1 MSKTFVHRS
10 KYPGSFFFFF
20 IDDSEM
26 LLDAQILDNPLQ

>member
-10 KYPGSFFFFF
+10 KYPGSFFFF